1 MEIFNSNSFHSILA
15 PLILL
20 IILIACGNSD
30 VKSKKIPN
38 ILTIS
43 GILFGVIFNTY
54 LYGYT
59 GLLSSLISIVVV
71 FVLFIV
77 PYLLKQFGA
86 GDIKL
91 LIMVASIM
99 NFYYCIGATIMSSIF
114 CAIYAII
121 NSIRLKSFKFTIPF
135 GLFMCIGTIFYQ
147 ILIYIFY

>member
-1 MEIFNSNSFHSILA
+1 MEIFNCKSFHYILA
-15 PLILL
+15 PFIVL
-20 IILIACGNSD
+20 IILIACGYSD
-30 VKSKKIPN
+30 VKSKKLPN
-38 ILTIS
+38 IVTIS

-91 LIMVASIM
+91 LIMVASI
-99 NFYYCIGATIMSSIF
+99 IESPH
-114 CAIYAII
+114 
-121 NSIRLKSFKFTIPF
+121 L
-135 GLFMCIGTIFYQ
+135 L
-147 ILIYIFY
+147 